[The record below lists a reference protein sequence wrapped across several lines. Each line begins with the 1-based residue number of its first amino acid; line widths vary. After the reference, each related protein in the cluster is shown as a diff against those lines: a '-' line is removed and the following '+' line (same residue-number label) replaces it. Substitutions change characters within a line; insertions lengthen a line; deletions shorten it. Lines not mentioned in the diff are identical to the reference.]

1 MSFKLLTKQNSEF
14 LCLKGS
20 YTFKTQCWK
29 SHVEV
34 HMYVL
39 QYMHVY
45 TVNID
50 DTLYL
55 QPVPLKLNI
64 STCYWCSFPKNKY
77 FGPKHA
83 LQSSDSSAATE
94 FRFKSHFY
102 STLSNAAHCMRP
114 GTQATNVELIN
125 VDAVSKLIWYR
136 FIGNR
141 VRDIF
146 LVYTNM
152 VYPCFQQ
159 QSHEFRSHKIHA
171 ISL

>member
-20 YTFKTQCWK
+20 YTFKMQCWK

-55 QPVPLKLNI
+55 QLVPLKLNI
-64 STCYWCSFPKNKY
+64 STCYWCSFLRINTLGQSTRLGMSVTTQGGSGRQYVTGPGRNISKY
-77 FGPKHA
+77 RFVLLNVYRFG
-83 LQSSDSSAATE
+83 
-94 FRFKSHFY
+94 RF
-102 STLSNAAHCMRP
+102 N
-114 GTQATNVELIN
+114 TQLTASILFCLCIFVHDTYLNLIN
-125 VDAVSKLIWYR
+125 PVEHGDCIQLTRI
-136 FIGNR
+136 
-141 VRDIF
+141 
-146 LVYTNM
+146 
-152 VYPCFQQ
+152 
-159 QSHEFRSHKIHA
+159 
-171 ISL
+171 